1 MPDILII
8 GQANV
13 SAGFLPK
20 IQNEVAAV
28 RKIITDKASK
38 YLDVREL
45 TFTAKSLSDEFNTAA
60 ISNKIRFLHYAGHS
74 SQKGISYQE
83 DGVPKQ
89 MLKDNFVSFLKNQQ
103 LRFVFLNS
111 CLSGSIAEDLH
122 EAGVPIVIGTT
133 AKVGDKDAVSIA
145 HRFYTTLA
153 GKAGRTILQAFEDTT
168 TYFKNNPDELNQE
181 YLFRG
186 FGIGEDATKDFAWN
200 IYAKNATEADKNWCL
215 IPAKKWV
222 LSNAKEDAR
231 KKVFC
236 LYGKKIKDYYT
247 PLQLHGSPQF
257 NILTQGIWDIDEN
270 EDVSVDD
277 FLTEWKAAD
286 VILHFLDGNYG
297 ELQPFISAVLLQGIF
312 TTKQHIFV
320 KVDESF
326 GLATA
331 FIAAIFDEKKT
342 FPSSKSIG
350 TMPLHTL
357 KNIEN
362 TFHFDKM
369 ALFQNIFC
377 KELPGFLELQL
388 NENDLSRDLE
398 ELDFEHEKRNFIAGK
413 PKLFFT
419 LIEGSADCAQT
430 LLVKTIKKR
439 MGITSNVKIEVLKI
453 GQNPTIQKDVSF
465 WFALLPIL
473 QAVPSDMNFAR
484 TCAKAI
490 LDKKEPFV
498 LVFDKVDMAS
508 AAMYQKVIV
517 TELWAE
523 LTKELHERQS
533 NGNYELKN
541 SIMIFTLNYDAHFLN
556 VPLVID
562 SALSQVEKISPISNL
577 SEGEFNEWYGQKEV
591 IYKKISPDFEAN
603 IKNRKVQIVNARRKI
618 ALIKICESISPNIVR
633 IVEDQVLKLS

>member
-13 SAGFLPK
+13 TADFLPK
-20 IQNEVAAV
+20 IQDEVAAI
-28 RKIITDKASK
+28 RSIINNKAIK
-38 YLDVREL
+38 YLFPSL
-45 TFTAKSLSDEFNTAA
+45 LPFTAKSLSEEFNNPAV
-60 ISNKIRFLHYAGHS
+60 SGKIRFLHYAGHS
-74 SQKGISYQE
+74 SQKGISFQE
-83 DGVPKQ
+83 NGEMKL
-89 MLKDNFVSFLKNQQ
+89 MLKDNLVAFLKNQQ

-111 CLSGSIAEDLH
+111 CLSESIAQDLH
-122 EAGVPIVIGTT
+122 AAGVPIVIGTT
-133 AKVGDKDAVSIA
+133 AKVGDEDAVKIA
-145 HRFYTTLA
+145 KQFYTTLA
-153 GKAGRTILQAFEDTT
+153 GMPGRTLWQAFEDTT
-168 TYFKNNPDELNQE
+168 TYFKNNSAELSQD
-181 YLFRG
+181 YIFRG
-186 FGIGEDATKDFAWN
+186 IGTDEDETKDFAWN
-200 IYAKNATEADKNWCL
+200 IYYENAKEEDKNWCL
-215 IPAKKWV
+215 VPAKKLV
-222 LSNAKEDAR
+222 LSNAKDDAR

-236 LYGKKIKDYYT
+236 LYGKQIKDYYI
-247 PLQLHGSPQF
+247 PVQLHGSQQF
-257 NILTQGIWDIDEN
+257 NILTHGIWDIDEN

-277 FLTEWKAAD
+277 FLTEWKASD

-297 ELQPFISAVLLQGIF
+297 ELHPFINAASAQDTF
-312 TTKQHIFV
+312 TTKQHVFV

-331 FIAAIFDEKKT
+331 FITAIFDEKRT

-362 TFHFDKM
+362 KFHFDKM

-398 ELDFEHEKRNFIAGK
+398 ELDFEHEKRNFIAGT

-453 GQNPTIQKDVSF
+453 GQNPTIQQEVSF
-465 WFALLPIL
+465 WFALLPII
-473 QAVPSDMNFAR
+473 QAVPSDTNFAR
-484 TCAKAI
+484 TCAKTI

-498 LVFDKVDMAS
+498 LVFDKVDIAS
-508 AAMYQKVIV
+508 TAMYQKVIV

-523 LTKELHERQS
+523 LTNELHERQS
-533 NGNYELKN
+533 TGNYALKN
-541 SIMIFTLNYDAHFLN
+541 SIMIFALNYDAHFLN
-556 VPLVID
+556 VPLVTD
-562 SALSQVEKISPISNL
+562 SSLSQVEKISPISNL
-577 SEGEFNEWYGQKEV
+577 SEGEFNEWYGQKEF

-603 IKNRKVQIVNARRKI
+603 IKNKKVQIVNARRKI